1 MQYVYQTPKPSVQK
15 GDQGGVQHAMKGG
28 GRKQA
33 VKEGG
38 GKSMRGRRDRERWN
52 TELGEGGGGPQ
63 ARERAGQGD
72 ASGPPHYSC
81 CPTEHTPPSLPP
93 SPPPFPQQNTHLDA
107 MNDEQAELQQCW
119 RPGLLSGHRS
129 HLLIY
134 YQLGVPQKLIQVLV
148 HFSLTE
154 NAAMGKGLRSTAL
167 E

>member
-1 MQYVYQTPKPSVQK
+1 
-15 GDQGGVQHAMKGG
+15 
-28 GRKQA
+28 
-33 VKEGG
+33 
-38 GKSMRGRRDRERWN
+38 MRGRRDRERWN
-52 TELGEGGGGPQ
+52 TELGEGGGDPK
-63 ARERAGQGD
+63 RERGQGR
-72 ASGPPHYSC
+72 AMHLAPL
-81 CPTEHTPPSLPP
+81 TTPVA
-93 SPPPFPQQNTHLDA
+93 QQNTHLDA

-154 NAAMGKGLRSTAL
+154 NAAMGKGLISTAL